1 MDILSAFPG
10 KYRKALDFE
19 TPATLTIDK
28 VYKELVG
35 QEKEEKP
42 VIYFRDDDIRGIVLN
57 KTNSTTLA
65 DLLGRDTAK
74 WKGKEIEVYS
84 ARVSFSGKEVDSI
97 RMREAPEPFYDDDVP
112 DLTA

>member
-10 KYRKALDFE
+10 KYRKASDFE
-19 TPATLTIDK
+19 KPTTLTIDK

-42 VIYFRDDDIRGIVLN
+42 VVYFQDEDKRGIVLN
-57 KTNSTTLA
+57 KTNANTLA
-65 DLLGRDTAK
+65 NILGRDTAT
-74 WKGKEIEVYS
+74 WKGKQIEVYS
-84 ARVSFSGKEVDSI
+84 TRVSFSGKEVDSI
-97 RMREAPEPFYDDDVP
+97 RMREAPEPFYDDDIP